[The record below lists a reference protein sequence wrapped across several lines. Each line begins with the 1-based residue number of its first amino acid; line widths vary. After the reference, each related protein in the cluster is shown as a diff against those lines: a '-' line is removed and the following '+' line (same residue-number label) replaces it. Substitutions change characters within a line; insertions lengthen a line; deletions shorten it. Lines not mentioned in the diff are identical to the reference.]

1 MQCGDLEWFY
11 CKNGEILNANE
22 AMEKRLALYRKIGR
36 ELKNAHNRSK
46 ECLPPTG
53 LDESIYYRC
62 KGDIPSVETAL
73 NNPWVKRVEDF
84 GITSTKGI
92 KRIED
97 TAVYLGVFPP
107 QMMGMNFI
115 LKSRLSRNPR
125 IIQENIEAVYL
136 LRFMTDPYEN
146 IAETLNIIIG
156 SIISQISSTRKQKL
170 SDYIQV
176 ATNISNSNNAIDF
189 KNKLDIDD
197 QVNSSVK
204 NFAIG
209 VGVDVMTESNIRK
222 FIVTAI
228 TTQIV
233 STVVLK
239 YPTFFKPVSAQTI
252 INRAVIV
259 ATVIYS
265 YGTIEKMS
273 EAARRLENKN
283 KVVYDVMNKSKITM
297 AYYFVEEELGPLIT
311 LAASP
316 SSVASDDAFISEVRH
331 LINKYKN

>member
-1 MQCGDLEWFY
+1 MQCSDLQWFY
-11 CKNGEILNANE
+11 CKDGEIMDANE

-62 KGDIPSVETAL
+62 EGDTPSVETAL

-136 LRFMTDPYEN
+136 LRFIIDPYEN

-156 SIISQISSTRKQKL
+156 SIISQISPTRKQKL
-170 SDYIQV
+170 SDHIQV
-176 ATNISNSNNAIDF
+176 ITNISSSNNAINF

-197 QVNSSVK
+197 QVNVSVK
-204 NFAIG
+204 NFVFLVIYK
-209 VGVDVMTESNIRK
+209 RK
-222 FIVTAI
+222 EYPSFRVSLTFI
-228 TTQIV
+228 
-233 STVVLK
+233 
-239 YPTFFKPVSAQTI
+239 SAQSIVFTI
-252 INRAVIV
+252 GWN
-259 ATVIYS
+259 YF
-265 YGTIEKMS
+265 
-273 EAARRLENKN
+273 
-283 KVVYDVMNKSKITM
+283 
-297 AYYFVEEELGPLIT
+297 FVERCICHRFFCKRLPIFLIKEPGRPL
-311 LAASP
+311 S
-316 SSVASDDAFISEVRH
+316 F
-331 LINKYKN
+331 